1 MFIRQVKKQRSPN
14 AKIFY
19 QYNLV
24 QSSRVEG
31 KVVQRVILYLGS
43 ETLMQDKTSRTNI
56 LDLLKSKIF
65 NQPRLLT
72 LPCTDAEQALAAVYY
87 QKYLIKY
94 SQATS
99 SSSVS
104 IPPAPEKSEF
114 HNVDLLS
121 VEVEDVRTYG
131 AENLCKQVIR
141 KLGLEEQLLQM
152 GFTKKQAA
160 LSVVSIISRA
170 LFSSS
175 EHKSVQYLDTS
186 SALLDCLKYNHSVNH
201 RHLYEVADQLYQHKH
216 QIDEG
221 LFNKVTE
228 LFKLENKLVIFD
240 LSNTYFETSKRGS
253 DLAKFGRSKEKRS
266 DCPIVTFTGVI
277 NKEGFIQHSRIYP
290 GNTSDSATME
300 DMLKDLEQHS
310 PQSATSQTVVIDA
323 GIATEEN
330 LQLIDQK
337 GYKYVCVSRK
347 RLKDY
352 TPDASQKTV
361 TITTQTKQQTVE
373 LAIFQP
379 KGYTDTWMYV
389 QSDEK
394 RKKEESIQDK
404 ISERYI
410 EQLKTINNALT
421 KKGGIKQINKVWER
435 IGRAKQQYKL
445 VSGRYSIE
453 VEDTEG
459 IATKVTWTKNIT
471 KEQEDKTAGV
481 YFIRTNYDH
490 TTEENLWEVYNTI
503 KEVEST
509 FRCLKSDL
517 NIRPI
522 HHQKEERIQSHIY
535 LTILAYQLVNTIRHL
550 LKEKGI
556 KEDWRNILRIMN
568 TQHIQT
574 VVLPTDTKTIHLRLP
589 SKPIAKAKEIYDAT
603 NCIHTQKATKKYVV
617 YH

>member
-1 MFIRQVKKQRSPN
+1 MFIREVKKQRS
-14 AKIFY
+14 AKAKVFY

-24 QSSRVEG
+24 QTSRVEG
-31 KVVQRVILYLGS
+31 KVVQRVVLYLGS
-43 ETLMQDKTSRTNI
+43 EELMADKSSRANV

-65 NQPRLLT
+65 NQPQLLVT
-72 LPCTDAEQALAAVYY
+72 PCTEAEQALAAAYY

-94 SQATS
+94 SEATS
-99 SSSVS
+99 SNVS
-104 IPPAPEKSEF
+104 IPPAPKKADF
-114 HNVDLLS
+114 HKVDLLS
-121 VEVEDVRTYG
+121 LEVKDVRTYG
-131 AENLCKQVIR
+131 AENLCKQVIQ
-141 KLGLEEQLLQM
+141 KLGLEEPLIQL
-152 GFTKKQAA
+152 GFTKNQAA

-175 EHKSVQYLDTS
+175 EHKSVQYLDSS
-186 SALLDCLKYNHSVNH
+186 SALLDCLLYKHALNH
-201 RHLYEVADQLYQHKH
+201 RHLYEVADQLYQHKQ

-228 LFKLENKLVIFD
+228 FFKLENKLVIFD

-253 DLAKFGRSKEKRS
+253 YLAKFGRSKEKRS

-290 GNTSDSATME
+290 GDTSDSATLE
-300 DMLKDLEQHS
+300 DMLKDLEQHN
-310 PQSATSQTVVIDA
+310 PKTATSQTVVIDA

-330 LQLIDQK
+330 LQLINQK

-352 TPDASQKTV
+352 TPDASKKTV
-361 TITTQTKQQTVE
+361 TLTTKTQQQTVE

-379 KGYTDTWMYV
+379 QGYTDTWMYV

-394 RKKEESIQDK
+394 RKKEESIQNK
-404 ISERYI
+404 ICERYL
-410 EQLKTINNALT
+410 EQLQTIHNALT
-421 KKGGIKQINKVWER
+421 KKGGTKQTHKVWER

-445 VSGRYSIE
+445 VSGRYLIE
-453 VEDTEG
+453 VEDIEG
-459 IATKVTWTKNIT
+459 VATKVTWTKKT
-471 KEQEDKTAGV
+471 SKEQEDKNAGV

-490 TTEENLWEVYNTI
+490 TTEDNLWEVYNTI

-522 HHQKEERIQSHIY
+522 HHQKDERIQSHIY
-535 LTILAYQLVNTIRHL
+535 LTILAYQLINTIRYL

-556 KEDWRNILRIMN
+556 KDDWKNILRIMN

-574 VVLPTDTKTIHLRLP
+574 VVLPTDSKTIHLRLP

-603 NCIHTQKATKKYVV
+603 YCTHTQKATKKYVV